1 VAGIPDQTSAFNCF
15 GWTRTVTSSHHRVVQ
30 RRTSVIGIVGDRNP
44 GYKGHL
50 FTESALAHAP
60 QALPFAWIATDHLA
74 EGAATRLDGYDALFI
89 APGSP
94 YRSTEGALAAI
105 RHAREHGVPLLG
117 TCGGFQH
124 IVLEFVRNVLGIAD
138 ADHAETNPVA
148 PRLAVTPLSCSLAG
162 QSRPVKV
169 MRDTKAAEIYGAD
182 TVIEPFFCNFG
193 LNPDYIPRLEAHGLR
208 ISGVGEE
215 GTVRI
220 LELRDHP
227 FFMGTLFVPQ
237 ARSTAQEPHPL
248 VAAFVAAA
256 RRTAM

>member
-1 VAGIPDQTSAFNCF
+1 MPVWLSFRAITE
-15 GWTRTVTSSHHRVVQ
+15 
-30 RRTSVIGIVGDRNP
+30 RRSQERRSSVIGIVGDRNP
-44 GYKGHL
+44 GYKGHV

-60 QALPFAWIATDHLA
+60 QALPFAWIATEHLA
-74 EGAATRLDGYDALFI
+74 EAAAPRLDGYNALFI

-105 RHAREHGVPLLG
+105 RHAREHGVPLLA

-138 ADHAETNPVA
+138 ADHAETNPAA

-169 MRDTKAAEIYGAD
+169 MGDTKAAKIYGAD

-193 LNPDYIPRLEAHGLR
+193 LNPDYIPMLEARGLR
-208 ISGVGEE
+208 VSGVGEE

-227 FFMGTLFVPQ
+227 FFIGTLFVPQ
-237 ARSTAQEPHPL
+237 ARSTAHEPHPL

-256 RRTAM
+256 RRRDD